1 MNDSTMPDLTFF
13 VDKDNSPFILFDA
26 AGGIVYLN
34 DAAEILLGYTDRHT
48 LYDLTLTY
56 APKDFGSRTTVIDLQ
71 YNQLSFYA
79 IQAAYRDEETIGLRL
94 YYRPRT
100 QRTRPADTQRMQPTN
115 INTILEAA
123 ITLFSLEHPSRLELL
138 TDADLPEFKL
148 DQHTFSQLLR
158 KSLHLFRASAQ
169 LRISLRLAVGES
181 IILEQRRY
189 PVVRLRIE
197 ANGRY
202 SDDDATIK
210 RLAESANIL
219 AILDEQSIGF
229 DIPFIRE

>member
-13 VDKDNSPFILFDA
+13 INKDNSPFILFDA
-26 AGGIVYLN
+26 SGGIVYLN

-56 APKDFGSRTTVIDLQ
+56 APKDFGSRTTVIDLR
-71 YNQLSFYA
+71 YHQLNFYA
-79 IQAAYRDEETIGLRL
+79 IQVAYADEEAIGLRL

-100 QRTRPADTQRMQPTN
+100 QRTQPADTQRMQLTN

-123 ITLFSLEHPSRLELL
+123 ITLFSLEHASRLELL

-158 KSLHLFRASAQ
+158 KTLHLFRASAQ
-169 LRISLRLAVGES
+169 LQISLRLAVGES

-189 PVVRLRIE
+189 PVVRLLIR

-210 RLAESANIL
+210 RLAESASIL
-219 AILDEQSIGF
+219 PILDEESIGF